1 MINNINEK
9 ENIIINDKEKQLFHT
24 TNTFIDYFVEIG
36 ISPKS
41 IINEYLFD
49 FNNLEELNKNLT
61 PTIICKFPK
70 FDRKTI
76 NFDKNLIKFIFPF
89 GFQAIESEN
98 KPDKKNFN
106 IILDNKFF
114 SSIYYNKYISC
125 LMIYESLKEY
135 KILYN
140 KYNNINE
147 DNVDIRYSKIYIPKC
162 ICFISVN
169 PYFDKYLNILNILN
183 SFVQSEK
190 NNEILFDKLIE
201 SLIICTPII
210 PNGKYKIYVNVPT
223 EISNNPSEIS
233 IDLSQN
239 KKSELPF
246 INFDLKETFNLLN
259 VNICVEIFRYI
270 LLETKIIFFSKNIDN
285 LSNIIYS
292 FVFLLY
298 PLKYQYQIY
307 SILYPE
313 IYHYIISDSP
323 YIFGINEE
331 FNENFF
337 EKNNIFL
344 NNDIEILII
353 DIDKSSIYL
362 FPIKKNDYTIIHL
375 TFDLPKKKQLENEI
389 KKAKK
394 ENEKYQNI
402 FFDYM
407 IHLLEN
413 YQKFL
418 NKDYKKEK
426 KFNINSMINIEKYLN
441 SLKDDNDFYKSFFQ
455 TQMFK
460 EFIYRRMEPKN
471 SDEKIDI
478 IFFEEKMQEL
488 SKTNKHSIFSKKIS
502 NPLIDSKE
510 YDFKENKE
518 IKLLE
523 YSKLTNRDKD
533 YLEQNNKYLL
543 LYGIE
548 CKKTIEN
555 KFIFNYILFP
565 SLTTELFFYNNLNE
579 YKLCDNH
586 YTDEITEIN
595 VNIIKRSN
603 VIFDNYKKINE
614 MENDIYLTWINLWGM
629 TLWYTNEEERFYR
642 FIQFLNVLKLIEN
655 PDMKILE
662 KIFESLIKENLD
674 YMILFLYKKL
684 ISFKLIPSWNIF
696 NMVNKTLKNN
706 KNNELK
712 DKIIRMQIKKKELK
726 KLLNYDYKIESF
738 KERTLKNKSDENIL
752 SEDVIFNAYDKCIDC
767 QKLINLYEV
776 SKDFENMQK
785 EEKWIKCPSCG
796 KNTLL
801 HLNFQFG
808 VELFNNEITEISSS
822 KKLKV
827 VLNSPKYL
835 KDNTYKLS
843 LKNEKFDV
851 NNFKNLYETYFWNAI
866 WYFKIVNIDINFMLP
881 YLNNISINY
890 NNIINEDKYVTLS
903 TVESLKDFKKENKKL
918 NIENIFKSKNL
929 IFDENELEIENIYF
943 DIIPKIGLITLNT
956 FLQLRNISITA
967 DVYYY
972 NNDNYSFK
980 SNSNNNFY
988 FTNFSKSSR
997 KLSGEKNYNNL
1008 QNTINSNLFFDK
1020 KYNSYS
1026 NNENNKFFNNNNN
1039 NNNNKINI
1047 FNEKNDEENVINNN
1061 IEEDN
1066 LFSSYLNDNND
1077 NDDDPFKINNSQ
1089 LNKLGTLKESFIE
1102 NNLNNSESS
1111 SKEENENNN

>member
-41 IINEYLFD
+41 ILNEYLFN

-61 PTIICKFPK
+61 PIIICKFPK
-70 FDRKTI
+70 FNRKSI
-76 NFDKNLIKFIFPF
+76 NFDNNLIKFIFPF
-89 GFQAIESEN
+89 GFKAIESEN

-106 IILDNKFF
+106 LILDNKFF

-125 LMIYESLKEY
+125 LMIYESLKQY

-147 DNVDIRYSKIYIPKC
+147 EDIDIKYSKIYIPKC

-183 SFVQSEK
+183 SFVQNEK

-210 PNGKYKIYVNVPT
+210 PNGKYKIFVNVPT

-233 IDLSQN
+233 IDISQN
-239 KKSELPF
+239 KKTELPF
-246 INFDLKETFNLLN
+246 INYDLKETFNLLN
-259 VNICVEIFRYI
+259 ANICVEIFRYL
-270 LLETKIIFFSKNIDN
+270 LLETKIIFFSKNIDH

-292 FVFLLY
+292 FVFLLF
-298 PLKYQYQIY
+298 PLEYQYQIY

-313 IYHYIISDSP
+313 IYHYIISDFP

-344 NNDIEILII
+344 KNDIEILII
-353 DIDKSSIYL
+353 DIDKNSIYL
-362 FPIKKNDYTIIHL
+362 FPINKNDYTIIHYI
-375 TFDLPKKKQLENEI
+375 FDLPKKKQLENEI

-402 FFDYM
+402 FFDFM

-426 KFNINSMINIEKYLN
+426 KFNINSMINIDKYLN

-460 EFIYRRMEPKN
+460 EFIYKRMVPKN
-471 SDEKIDI
+471 SNEKIDI
-478 IFFEEKMQEL
+478 IFFEEKMQEI

-510 YDFKENKE
+510 YDFKQNIE

-523 YSKLTNRDKD
+523 YTKLTNSDKN
-533 YLEQNNKYLL
+533 YLEQNSKYLL

-548 CKKTIEN
+548 CKKTIDN
-555 KFIFNYILFP
+555 KFLFNYILFP

-586 YTDEITEIN
+586 YLNEIREIN
-595 VNIIKRSN
+595 LNIIKRSN
-603 VIFDNYKKINE
+603 VIFDGYKKISE
-614 MENDIYLTWINLWGM
+614 MENDIYLTWISLWGM

-642 FIQFLNVLKLIEN
+642 FNQFLNVLKLIEN

-684 ISFKLIPSWNIF
+684 IFFKLIPSWNIF
-696 NMVNKTLKNN
+696 NMVNKILKNN
-706 KNNELK
+706 NNLELK
-712 DKIIRMQIKKKELK
+712 DKIIRMQTKKKELK
-726 KLLNYDYKIESF
+726 KLLNYNYKIESF
-738 KERTLKNKSDENIL
+738 KERTLKNKTDENIL
-752 SEDVIFNAYDKCIDC
+752 SEDVIFYAYDKCIDC
-767 QKLINLYEV
+767 QKLINLYDV

-808 VELFNNEITEISSS
+808 VELFNNEITELSSS

-827 VLNSPKYL
+827 VLNSPKFL
-835 KDNTYKLS
+835 KDSIYKLY

-851 NNFKNLYETYFWNAI
+851 ENFKELYETYFWNAI
-866 WYFKIVNIDINFMLP
+866 WYFKLVNIDINFMLP

-903 TVESLKDFKKENKKL
+903 TIESLKEYKKENKKL
-918 NIENIFKSKNL
+918 NIENIFKSKNS

-943 DIIPKIGLITLNT
+943 EIIPKIGLITLNT
-956 FLQLRNISITA
+956 FLQLKNVSITA
-967 DVYYY
+967 DVFY
-972 NNDNYSFK
+972 NNNDIYSFK
-980 SNSNNNFY
+980 ANSNNNLY
-988 FTNFSKSSR
+988 FSNFSKSSR
-997 KLSGEKNYNNL
+997 KLSGEKIFNNDIL
-1008 QNTINSNLFFDK
+1008 QNSINSNLFFDK
-1020 KYNSYS
+1020 KYNSY
-1026 NNENNKFFNNNNN
+1026 NNENNKLFNN
-1039 NNNNKINI
+1039 NNNNKINN
-1047 FNEKNDEENVINNN
+1047 FNEKDEENIINNN
-1061 IEEDN
+1061 NEEDN
-1066 LFSSYLNDNND
+1066 LFSSYLNDDNN

-1089 LNKLGTLKESFIE
+1089 LNKLGTLKDSYIE
-1102 NNLNNSESS
+1102 NNLNDSENS
-1111 SKEENENNN
+1111 SKDENEIN